1 MTKQLTNAAKRKD
14 GEKSQSFKDRTDA
27 EKLAMLIKIKLH
39 NRIAQHT
46 EKLTLYTRN
55 IKLVFLK

>member
-27 EKLAMLIKIKLH
+27 EKLTMLIKIKLH
-39 NRIAQHT
+39 N
-46 EKLTLYTRN
+46 
-55 IKLVFLK
+55 